1 MSSISKTIEKLRN
14 PEYRSGFVDS
24 LISIN
29 VPFQIRA
36 LVKSRGWT
44 QERLAERSGMLQ
56 PRISAIMTPGKTRP
70 NIKTL
75 RRIAEAFDCGLV
87 VRFVPFG
94 ELVKWTHRFDPEN
107 FHVASFG
114 EEIEALEQEP
124 KAVGSD
130 DSTKFYRSLK
140 WSMTPAA
147 TTVKDEVV
155 PKKVEEISSHDH
167 YVRNQLRSGASRL
180 VDYLP
185 PTGTET
191 QFLQVGE

>member
-14 PEYRSGFVDS
+14 PEYRSGFVDA

-36 LVKSRGWT
+36 LMKSRGWT

-56 PRISAIMTPGKTRP
+56 PRISAIMTAGKTRP

-87 VRFVPFG
+87 VRFVPFS
-94 ELVKWTHRFDPEN
+94 ELVTWTRGFDPEN
-107 FHVASFG
+107 FHVASFE

-124 KAVGSD
+124 AATAFD
-130 DSTKFYRSLK
+130 DSTRFYRPLRC
-140 WSMTPAA
+140 SMTPAA
-147 TTVKDEVV
+147 TMVRDEVV
-155 PKKVEEISSHDH
+155 PQKVVRISSHDH
-167 YVRNQLRSGASRL
+167 CVQNQLRSGASRL
-180 VDYLP
+180 VLRPP
-185 PTGTET
+185 PTRTKT
-191 QFLQVGE
+191 QFSQVGE